1 MKAVLRV
8 LGIIGIVLL
17 LLIVGVVGYALYDI
31 NAGLSAADLTNI
43 TIEADDQTLYAY
55 LAEPEGEGPF
65 PGVLM
70 IHEWWGIR
78 EDIVKK
84 ADTLA
89 AEGYVVLAVDAYR
102 GRVATGIPGALY
114 NTITYPQEQIDADM
128 TAFHAHLVGLDNV
141 DTERIGVMGYCF
153 GGRQTMLFAAQQPG
167 AVQAALTYYG
177 GGQPNTVEELQ
188 PLTESDMAVLGVF
201 GAEDGMIPLTEV
213 DTLEAS
219 LAELGVTHEIT
230 VYDGVGH
237 AFVVELEGDSASAQA
252 WAQGV
257 DFLNTHLAEDTAD
270 TSTG

>member
-1 MKAVLRV
+1 MKAALRV
-8 LGIIGIVLL
+8 LSIIGIILL
-17 LLIVGVVGYALYDI
+17 LLIAGVAGYAVYDI
-31 NAGLSAADLTNI
+31 NAGLSATDLTNI
-43 TIEADDQTLYAY
+43 TIEADDTTLYAY
-55 LAEPEGEGPF
+55 LAQPEGEGPF

-84 ADTLA
+84 ADKLA

-114 NTITYPQEQIDADM
+114 NTITYPQVQINADM
-128 TAFHAHLVGLDNV
+128 AAFYAHLASLDNV
-141 DTERIGVMGYCF
+141 DAARVGVMGYCF
-153 GGRQTMLFAAQQPG
+153 GGRQTMIFATQQPG
-167 AVQAALTYYG
+167 AVQVALTYYG

-188 PLTESDMAVLGVF
+188 PLAEGNITVLGVF
-201 GAEDGMIPLTEV
+201 GAEDGMIPLAEV

-219 LAELGVTHEIT
+219 LAELGITHEIT

-237 AFVVELEGDSASAQA
+237 AFVTELAGDSASAQA

-257 DFLNTHLAEDTAD
+257 DFLNTHLATTAE
-270 TSTG
+270 SSAG